1 MLTTATAIA
10 VPAAVAAHP
19 YAAGGGP
26 GWWIVFPI
34 LWFLLFA
41 TVVVLVEVA
50 GGLSND
56 EIASALYLSEST
68 VKTHVS
74 RVMTK
79 LRARDRAQLVVTAY
93 EAGIVRPGWGRGH

>member
-19 YAAGGGP
+19 YAGGGGP

-41 TVVVLVEVA
+41 TVVFLVARRARRYGPPWARGGA
-50 GGLSND
+50 GGVDVLGERYARGEID
-56 EIASALYLSEST
+56 EAEYRQRLGVLKE
-68 VKTHVS
+68 
-74 RVMTK
+74 
-79 LRARDRAQLVVTAY
+79 DR
-93 EAGIVRPGWGRGH
+93 R

>member
-10 VPAAVAAHP
+10 APAVASAAEMGHP

-41 TVVVLVEVA
+41 TVVVLIARRARRYGPPWARGGA
-50 GGLSND
+50 GGVDVLGERYARGEIDEAEYRQRLSVLK
-56 EIASALYLSEST
+56 E
-68 VKTHVS
+68 
-74 RVMTK
+74 
-79 LRARDRAQLVVTAY
+79 DR
-93 EAGIVRPGWGRGH
+93 R